1 MVKQRKSS
9 NAKVRLSKVK
19 FEAEKQ
25 MKAIQESAERRAA
38 ELQKQVEE
46 AEEAAMKAE
55 EEEKELLENTQ
66 KVIDDLCKENGY
78 FCGVILNKDLILQL
92 VNMSIENKGE
102 NIRIPYRI
110 YLLDEN
116 LETET
121 KVETDTKVETETETE
136 QDTKN
141 VKSKK

>member
-1 MVKQRKSS
+1 MAKQRKSS
-9 NAKVRLSKVK
+9 SAKVRLSKVK

-25 MKAIQESAERRAA
+25 MKAIQESAEKRAA

-46 AEEAAMKAE
+46 AEEAAKKAE
-55 EEEKELLENTQ
+55 EEEKESLENTT
-66 KVIDDLCKENGY
+66 KAIDDLCKENGY

-116 LETET
+116 S
-121 KVETDTKVETETETE
+121 ETDTKVETETETE